1 MAFPKHPIID
11 VTPVDAARG
20 SAATAQAAAEPSSR
34 RPRSASASE
43 RWITGRCTPRSSTV
57 AAIPFA
63 IKAMLPLPHRV

>member
-11 VTPVDAARG
+11 VTPLLTRRAAPPLRPKPLR
-20 SAATAQAAAEPSSR
+20 SPSCRPVRQASG
-34 RPRSASASE
+34 
-43 RWITGRCTPRSSTV
+43 RWITSRCTPRSSTV